1 MKKHQIW
8 QWSRGK
14 VVSREAE
21 RHPDARAKALALKK
35 DKSLKRLE
43 VLEYL
48 EYSLR

>member
-14 VVSREAE
+14 VVSREVE
-21 RHPDARAKALALKK
+21 RHPDAKSKALKK
-35 DKSLKRLE
+35 EKVLKRLE

>member
-14 VVSREAE
+14 VISREVE
-21 RHPDARAKALALKK
+21 RHPDAKSKALKK
-35 DKSLKRLE
+35 ERVLKRLE
-43 VLEYL
+43 YLEYL